1 MTTEKLVKITVH
13 VEDKNEMITLKLL
26 PEIAERAAKSE

>member
-1 MTTEKLVKITVH
+1 MTEKLVEVTAY

-26 PEIAERAAKSE
+26 PEIAERAAKGE